1 VGKGWS
7 VNYRFPSADEIEEEP
22 SFMGDLLAYMDSPEG
37 ELFIEVGD
45 IVSSMLEKA
54 DVDAKERQIIWED
67 GERLSITASAQ
78 RIAVEHPDY
87 PLDIIAQNVIIWLE
101 SEFAPPTY
109 TPEQLDEL
117 DRLTEAWIRDHKREA
132 KRARKGLRT
141 RHSWCAMTS

>member
-1 VGKGWS
+1 
-7 VNYRFPSADEIEEEP
+7 
-22 SFMGDLLAYMDSPEG
+22 MDSPEG

-117 DRLTEAWIRDHKREA
+117 DRLTEAWIRDHKGQA
-132 KRARKGLRT
+132 KRAKKTSKT